1 MFVFTAIRRRRRRRK
16 DQQQQ
21 QHSSSRPSVRVT
33 PLGSSSN
40 TNTNNNT
47 STNNNTPL
55 GVTDMEK
62 NMPFLYSLARS
73 WAWDAVTFRCRTH
86 PQEAAATDYLGD
98 TALHW
103 AALGKAP
110 RSTVQALLQAYPE
123 AARVANQSGLTP
135 LHVACSYRASSA
147 VVEAIL
153 NAYPQAACV
162 IHSRNLHRS
171 TPLHLLCDFGG
182 GSSSSSLMV
191 TTTQPHPRRPPQ
203 LFDSVRAV
211 RVLLSCAAGMKSVVM
226 LDQLYER
233 RPLEILN
240 ARQNLYQE
248 QRIAE
253 TMQTLRR
260 RQRELRREMAQ
271 AARNNEN
278 TVGDEGRQQQEDD
291 WRERGELQRELLE
304 RWEDDIRQYRYTEF
318 WQKASLLLVAEY
330 QHILAAAPDDDDDS
344 PPPIMPACMMEEQK
358 NVEEEEDTTER
369 ERAAMIVH
377 AAVGNPSCP
386 YWLQQYAILLYEP
399 LLSVPDGD
407 NFDRLPLHVEALNYS
422 FGNREDGGQR
432 LGQLVRACPE
442 AALVRDRNGCLP
454 LSLALG
460 RNRNITTTNASA
472 AHPLSAGDRAHSDAT
487 SRRGSL
493 WTPGLNALIDANPLA
508 LLEDDIGLLLADSQ
522 DVQKTDTSNDST
534 NIHQNHGAEDDRLH
548 PHIFFR
554 LSPDALYTVLQANP
568 ALLPQNKPQPPHSH
582 S

>member
-1 MFVFTAIRRRRRRRK
+1 MN
-16 DQQQQ
+16 
-21 QHSSSRPSVRVT
+21 SV
-33 PLGSSSN
+33 G
-40 TNTNNNT
+40 
-47 STNNNTPL
+47 
-55 GVTDMEK
+55 
-62 NMPFLYSLARS
+62 
-73 WAWDAVTFRCRTH
+73 
-86 PQEAAATDYLGD
+86 
-98 TALHW
+98 
-103 AALGKAP
+103 
-110 RSTVQALLQAYPE
+110 
-123 AARVANQSGLTP
+123 
-135 LHVACSYRASSA
+135 
-147 VVEAIL
+147 
-153 NAYPQAACV
+153 
-162 IHSRNLHRS
+162 
-171 TPLHLLCDFGG
+171 
-182 GSSSSSLMV
+182 
-191 TTTQPHPRRPPQ
+191 
-203 LFDSVRAV
+203 
-211 RVLLSCAAGMKSVVM
+211 M

-240 ARQNLYQE
+240 ARKNLYHE

-271 AARNNEN
+271 AARRNEN
-278 TVGDEGRQQQEDD
+278 TGGDEGRQQQEDD

-344 PPPIMPACMMEEQK
+344 PTPIMPACMMEEWE
-358 NVEEEEDTTER
+358 NVAEDDDDDTTES

-386 YWLQQYAILLYEP
+386 YSLQQYAILLYEP

-460 RNRNITTTNASA
+460 RNRDKTTTNATA
-472 AHPLSAGDRAHSDAT
+472 AHPPSADERAHSDAT
-487 SRRGSL
+487 NRRGSV
-493 WTPGLNALIDANPLA
+493 WTTGLNALIDANPLA
-508 LLEDDIGLLLADSQ
+508 LLEDDIGLLADGQ
-522 DVQKTDTSNDST
+522 DVQKTDTSNIST
-534 NIHQNHGAEDDRLH
+534 NIHQSHGAEDDRLH

-568 ALLPQNKPQPPHSH
+568 ALLPPHS
-582 S
+582 